1 MRIDASRMRSVR
13 PDLAAG
19 LFLFVV
25 YCITLARGM
34 TYWDAGEFLAA
45 IHSLGIPHPPG
56 TPLFVLLA
64 RVWSMILSP
73 VTGFTIAVNAFS
85 ALCTAVAFGLVA
97 NILWRSTRDSLA
109 SFAAAL
115 TAGLMSTVWMNATE
129 TEVYAC
135 SLLGAFVILW
145 CARRYALTI
154 ERRWV
159 ILTLYT
165 CGLAWSLHLTALLAV
180 PAAFYALYSAD
191 ELPSARDVLVGLLL
205 SVLGGS
211 VILFMLLRAQHDPAI
226 NQGNPSTI
234 RALIDA
240 VQRHQY
246 DVAPLWPR
254 RAPLWLQFGNVF
266 EYADWQVALGLGP
279 DPGPTIART
288 TATIVYAVL
297 GIYGCFR
304 HRAIDRIGWRSW
316 MILFVTTSIGVVLY
330 LNLRAGASY
339 GAGVLPFGTLHEARD
354 RDYFFTWAFVCW
366 GAWAGFGAVQLARA
380 AIARYGMRVASSR
393 VAIITS
399 VIVAALPVVLNWAP
413 VRQARRDDQQRDEA
427 TSMAL
432 LDSLPAHAIFL
443 AVGDN
448 DTYPLWYLQQVLS
461 MRRDVT
467 VVTVPLLTPSWYRAE
482 LLRRYGLLDPRYV
495 AAWYGTQAT
504 VQDVRVRAAAMGR
517 PVVSSHYR
525 QSSEPSAPI
534 VGSVPRN

>member
-1 MRIDASRMRSVR
+1 MTRRVAQLRSVR
-13 PDLAAG
+13 PDIAAAV
-19 LFLFVV
+19 FLFVV
-25 YCITLARGM
+25 YCATLARGM

-64 RVWSMILSP
+64 RVWSMLVSP

-85 ALCTAVAFGLVA
+85 ALCTAIAFGLVA
-97 NILWRSTRDSLA
+97 NIMWRSTRDSVA
-109 SFAAAL
+109 AFAAAL

-145 CARRYALTI
+145 CARRYALTL

-165 CGLAWSLHLTALLAV
+165 CGLAWSLHLTALLVV
-180 PAAFYALYSAD
+180 PAAFYALCVAD
-191 ELPSARDVLVGLLL
+191 RAPRLRDVVVGLLL

-211 VILFMLLRAQHDPAI
+211 VILFMLLRARHDPAI

-234 RALIDA
+234 RGLIDA

-279 DPGPTIART
+279 DPGPTVART
-288 TATIVYAVL
+288 TATAVYAIL
-297 GIYGCFR
+297 GVYGCLR
-304 HRAIDRIGWRSW
+304 HREMDRVGWRTW
-316 MILFVTTSIGVVLY
+316 MIFLVTTSIGVVLY

-339 GAGVLPFGTLHEARD
+339 GAGVLPPNALHEARD

-366 GAWAGFGAVQLARA
+366 GAWAGFGAVQLARS
-380 AIARYGMRVASSR
+380 AIARRAMPRAASRALIGASVA
-393 VAIITS
+393 
-399 VIVAALPVVLNWAP
+399 VAALPLALNWAP
-413 VRQARRDDQQRDEA
+413 IRQARHDEQRRDEA
-427 TSMAL
+427 ASVAL
-432 LDSLPAHAIFL
+432 LASLPAHAVFL

-448 DTYPLWYLQQVLS
+448 DTYPLWYLQQVLQ

-467 VVTVPLLTPSWYRAE
+467 VVTIPLLTPAWYRAE
-482 LLRRYGLLDPRYV
+482 LSRRYQLLDPRYV
-495 AAWYGTQAT
+495 ATWYGTQAT
-504 VQDVRVRAAAMGR
+504 VQDVRARAAAEGR
-517 PVVSSHYR
+517 QVIDSKFR
-525 QSSEPSAPI
+525 QASADS
-534 VGSVPRN
+534 GAGF

>member
-1 MRIDASRMRSVR
+1 MTTRESHLRGFR
-13 PDLAAG
+13 PDVAAG
-19 LFLFVV
+19 LTLFVIYSV
-25 YCITLARGM
+25 TLARGM

-64 RVWSMILSP
+64 RVWSMIAAP
-73 VTGFTIAVNAFS
+73 VVGFTIAVNAFS
-85 ALCTAVAFGLVA
+85 ALCTAGAFALVA
-97 NILWRSTRDSLA
+97 NIMWRSTQDA
-109 SFAAAL
+109 VAAFAAAL

-145 CARRYALTI
+145 CARQYAMTT
-154 ERRWV
+154 EGRWAV
-159 ILTLYT
+159 LTLYT
-165 CGLAWSLHLTALLAV
+165 CGLAWALHLTALLAV
-180 PAAFYALYSAD
+180 PAAFYALYAAKRKPRIG
-191 ELPSARDVLVGLLL
+191 EIALGLLL

-226 NQGNPSTI
+226 NQGNPSTV

-288 TATIVYAVL
+288 FATLVYAIL
-297 GIYGCFR
+297 GIVGCIR
-304 HRAIDRIGWRSW
+304 HRALDRSSWRTW
-316 MILFVTTSIGVVLY
+316 MILFVTTSVGVVLY
-330 LNLRAGASY
+330 LNLWAGASY
-339 GAGVLPFGTLHEARD
+339 GAGVLPPGARHEARD

-366 GAWAGFGAVQLARA
+366 GAWAGFGAVQLARST
-380 AIARYGMRVASSR
+380 IARWKLTAPRAMYALVVA
-393 VAIITS
+393 VTA
-399 VIVAALPVVLNWAP
+399 AALPVVLNWGP
-413 VRQARRDDQQRDEA
+413 IHQARSVDQRRDEDA
-427 TSMAL
+427 SITL
-432 LDSLPAHAIFL
+432 IRSLPRRAVLL

-448 DTYPLWYLQQVLS
+448 DTYPLWYLQQVLG

-467 VVTVPLLTPSWYRAE
+467 VVTVPLLSPRWYRAE
-482 LLRRYGLLDPRYV
+482 LMRRYDLLDPGYASV
-495 AAWYGTQAT
+495 WYGTQAT
-504 VQDVRVRAAAMGR
+504 LRNLRARAEALHR
-517 PVVSSHYR
+517 PVVDSPMQLH
-525 QSSEPSAPI
+525 PLPASAAP
-534 VGSVPRN
+534 

>member
-1 MRIDASRMRSVR
+1 MKIDASRMRSVR

-19 LFLFVV
+19 LFLFIV

-85 ALCTAVAFGLVA
+85 ALCTAVAFALVA
-97 NILWRSTRDSLA
+97 NILWRSTRDPLA

-145 CARRYALTI
+145 CARRYALTL
-154 ERRWV
+154 ERRWIV
-159 ILTLYT
+159 LTLYT

-191 ELPSARDVLVGLLL
+191 ERPSLRDVIFGLLV
-205 SVLGGS
+205 SVIGGS

-234 RALIDA
+234 GALIDA

-254 RAPLWLQFGNVF
+254 RAPLWIQFGNVF

-288 TATIVYAVL
+288 SATIAYAAL
-297 GIYGCFR
+297 GIFGCLR
-304 HRAIDRIGWRSW
+304 HRALDRTGWRTW
-316 MILFVTTSIGVVLY
+316 MVLFVTTSVAVVLY

-339 GAGVLPFGTLHEARD
+339 GAGILPPGTLHEARD

-380 AIARYGMRVASSR
+380 IGARYSLRGATSR
-393 VAIITS
+393 SA
-399 VIVAALPVVLNWAP
+399 VAASVVIATLPLAFNWQP
-413 VRQARRDDQQRDEA
+413 IRQARHDEQRRAEA
-427 TSMAL
+427 TSIAML
-432 LDSLPAHAIFL
+432 GSLPRRAVFL

-448 DTYPLWYLQQVLS
+448 DTYPLWYLQQVLA

-467 VVTVPLLTPSWYRAE
+467 VVTVPLLSPAWYRAE
-482 LLRRYGLLDPRYV
+482 LLRRYALLDTSY
-495 AAWYGTQAT
+495 ATTWHGTEAT
-504 VQDVRVRAAAMGR
+504 VHDVRARAAAMGR
-517 PVVSSHYR
+517 PVVQSPFSRINASS
-525 QSSEPSAPI
+525 SA
-534 VGSVPRN
+534 SF